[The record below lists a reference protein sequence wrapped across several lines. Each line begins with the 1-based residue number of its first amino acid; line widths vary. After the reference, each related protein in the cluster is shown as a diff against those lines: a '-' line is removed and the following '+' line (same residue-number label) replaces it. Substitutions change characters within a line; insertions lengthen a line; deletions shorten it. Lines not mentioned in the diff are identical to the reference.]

1 MPTSLL
7 EAMACGCAVVSTATC
22 MIPEIIEHE
31 KNGLISNDPN
41 ELRKFLELLLQDDD
55 LANSL
60 GTEARNTMVEK
71 YNLQRHVDNWN
82 KLFYETIAD
91 YKD

>member
-1 MPTSLL
+1 
-7 EAMACGCAVVSTATC
+7 MACGCAVVSTATC

-41 ELRKFLELLLQDDD
+41 ELRQFLELLLKDDQ
-55 LANSL
+55 LAQHL
-60 GTEARNTMVEK
+60 GQEARNTMVNK
-71 YNLQRHVDNWN
+71 YNLTRHIDNWN
-82 KLFYETIAD
+82 KIFYATIAA